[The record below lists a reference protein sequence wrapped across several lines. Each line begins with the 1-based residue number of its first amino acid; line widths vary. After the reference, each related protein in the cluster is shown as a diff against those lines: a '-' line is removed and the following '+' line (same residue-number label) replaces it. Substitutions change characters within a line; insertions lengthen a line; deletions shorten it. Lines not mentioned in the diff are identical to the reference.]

1 MRLSARSRFQ
11 GEGARAFAT
20 LVLPCAPRMASSA
33 TNAHSPAM
41 SRRHPLSC
49 ATARTGEASITRLAP
64 TTHARI
70 AINEGATA

>member
-1 MRLSARSRFQ
+1 MRLSTHSRFH

-20 LVLPCAPRMASSA
+20 LALPCAPRTAPSA

-41 SRRHPLSC
+41 SRRHPLSGA
-49 ATARTGEASITRLAP
+49 ATRTGEASILRFAP